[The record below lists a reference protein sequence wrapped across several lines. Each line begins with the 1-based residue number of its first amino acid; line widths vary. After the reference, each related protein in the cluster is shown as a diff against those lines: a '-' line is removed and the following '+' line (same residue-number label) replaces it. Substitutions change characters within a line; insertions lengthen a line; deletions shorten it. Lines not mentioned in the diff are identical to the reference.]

1 MGLITLLSDFGLQDA
16 SVASAKA
23 VFMQRLPKAEI
34 IDISHLVE
42 PYHLLQAAYLL
53 SASYKNFPAGTCHV
67 LLFDIF
73 SEKTPSLILAE
84 KDKQYFLAPDNGLLS
99 LCFGESLLQ
108 VWKCLDLVPPANFK
122 DWLNETAEITAKL
135 QTNQPDDL
143 QLEICQLKN
152 APQHCQPKVQ
162 SGSVECQVIHID
174 RFENIVINIT
184 REQFDTI
191 GRGRSFRIV
200 FMRDEEITQL
210 STHYHNVRSGDILCR
225 FNSAGYMEIAIN
237 HGKAASL
244 LGLRMHREKDA
255 IYNTIKIYF
264 E

>member
-1 MGLITLLSDFGLQDA
+1 MGYITLLSDFGLQDA

-23 VFMQRLPKAEI
+23 VLMQHSPGAEI

-42 PYHLLQAAYLL
+42 PYHLLQAAYLIA
-53 SASYKNFPAGTCHV
+53 ASYKNFPPGTCHV
-67 LLFDIF
+67 LLFDVF
-73 SEKTPSLILAE
+73 SEKIPRLVLAQ
-84 KDKQYFLAPDNGLLS
+84 KDDQYFLAPDNGLLS
-99 LCFGESLLQ
+99 LCFGEGLQ
-108 VWKCLDLVPPANFK
+108 VWKCLDLAPPAIFR
-122 DWLNETAEITAKL
+122 DWLVKTADITKLL
-135 QTNQPDDL
+135 QTATPDML
-143 QLEICQLKN
+143 NLEICELKN

-162 SGSVECQVIHID
+162 PGAIECQVIHID
-174 RFENIVINIT
+174 RFENIVLNLT

-210 STHYHNVRSGDILCR
+210 SMHYHNVRPGDILCR
-225 FNSAGYMEIAIN
+225 FNTAGYLEIAIN

-244 LGLRMHREKDA
+244 LGLRLHREQDA
-255 IYNTIKIYF
+255 IYNTIKILF